1 MLVRYQ
7 NLPRHAAGP
16 QAKALK
22 VAAAQ
27 GRPKQGTA
35 PPGGS
40 AAHAVASVGATLWH
54 AEAIWQAVVPVLPS
68 FTVEVLPEID
78 STNTELMRRAKAGQ
92 LEPVLLVAERQTAG
106 RGRMGRQWQSD
117 QIKAPTLVASRTAL
131 PPEGANLPRGGPSED
146 CALPSGSLTFSLGLP
161 LAPANWS
168 GLSLAVGVSVAQSL
182 HLDLRLKWPNDIW
195 LQDRKLG
202 GILIET
208 GSFADVRYVVIG
220 VGINI
225 APREGTG
232 LSTPPAW
239 LNEVQPAMD
248 AGRALEQIAAPL
260 VRAVQTFEAHG
271 FSPFQASFNALD
283 MLAGR
288 AVVCSGGTTGLARGV
303 DATGALLVQTD
314 TGLRKIT
321 SAEVSVRPV
330 AQGAQGAQ
338 GDQAPGRLSGQFAK
352 NLPGG
357 NPC

>member
-1 MLVRYQ
+1 MQ
-7 NLPRHAAGP
+7 
-16 QAKALK
+16 
-22 VAAAQ
+22 
-27 GRPKQGTA
+27 
-35 PPGGS
+35 
-40 AAHAVASVGATLWH
+40 WH

-106 RGRMGRQWQSD
+106 RGRMGRQWHSG
-117 QIKAPTLVASRTAL
+117 AASAGPL
-131 PPEGANLPRGGPSED
+131 P
-146 CALPSGSLTFSLGLP
+146 SLTFSLGLP
-161 LAPANWS
+161 LAPATWS
-168 GLSLAVGVSVAQSL
+168 GLSLAVGVSVAHGL
-182 HLDLRLKWPNDIW
+182 HADLRLKWPNDIW

-260 VRAVQTFEAHG
+260 VRAVQRFEAHG

-288 AVVCSGGTTGLARGV
+288 AVVCSDGTTGLARGV

-357 NPC
+357 KPC